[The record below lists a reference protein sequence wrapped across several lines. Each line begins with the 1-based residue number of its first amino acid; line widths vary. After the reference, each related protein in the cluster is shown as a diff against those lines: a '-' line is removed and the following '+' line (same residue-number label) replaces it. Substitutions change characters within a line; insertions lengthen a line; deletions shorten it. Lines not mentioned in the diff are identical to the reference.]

1 MPAYGETATVCKHGR
16 ENPHF
21 SVMRKSLVSEVRI
34 TEKCRVTPLP
44 SIPANGGTATVCQCG
59 RDDPTFF
66 GNAKVARERGS
77 HSEKCRVLPFP
88 SVPAYGD
95 TASVCKHGRD
105 SVMRKSLA
113 SEVRITEKCRVNPLP
128 SMPAYGNTA
137 SVCNYGLDNPTF
149 FGNAKVA
156 LEPVSH
162 YRNVW
167 GFTLPFNACAR
178 GDTHG
183 SCSRARFA
191 LPKSVGDAAAVC

>member
-105 SVMRKSLA
+105 
-113 SEVRITEKCRVNPLP
+113 
-128 SMPAYGNTA
+128 
-137 SVCNYGLDNPTF
+137 NPTF

-183 SCSRARFA
+183 SRSRARFA